1 MKQYKAIII
10 VATILLMIFVCI
22 MLHAYLAITENVSKI
37 AILDV
42 CALLAAQTIICAHFG
57 TIVMETSKLNESFN
71 NWIVYGMWI
80 ISIGA
85 TLLVIYLSINPQPE
99 MQLL

>member
-10 VATILLMIFVCI
+10 VSTILLMTFVCI
-22 MLHAYLAITENVSKI
+22 MLHAYLAITENVSGI
-37 AILDV
+37 TVMDM

-57 TIVMETSKLNESFN
+57 TIVVETSKLNESFN

>member
-10 VATILLMIFVCI
+10 VSTILLMIFVCI
-22 MLHAYLAITENVSKI
+22 MLHAYLAITENVSGI
-37 AILDV
+37 TVMDM

-57 TIVMETSKLNESFN
+57 TIVVETSKLNESFN

>member
-10 VATILLMIFVCI
+10 VSTILLMTFVCI
-22 MLHAYLAITENVSKI
+22 MLHAYLAITETVSGI
-37 AILDV
+37 TVMDM

-57 TIVMETSKLNESFN
+57 TIVVETSKLNESFN

>member
-1 MKQYKAIII
+1 MKEDKALLIIGAI
-10 VATILLMIFVCI
+10 MLTIFICI

-42 CALLAAQTIICAHFG
+42 CALLAAQTVICAHFG
-57 TIVMETSKLNESFN
+57 TIVVETSKLNESFN
-71 NWIVYGMWI
+71 NWIVYSMWI

>member
-22 MLHAYLAITENVSKI
+22 MLHTYLAITETVSGI
-37 AILDV
+37 TIMDM

-57 TIVMETSKLNESFN
+57 TIVIETSKLNESFN
-71 NWIVYGMWI
+71 NWIVYGIWL
-80 ISIGA
+80 ISLGA
-85 TLLVIYLSINPQPE
+85 TLLVIYLAINPQPE
-99 MQLL
+99 VQLL

>member
-10 VATILLMIFVCI
+10 VSAILLMTFVCI
-22 MLHAYLAITENVSKI
+22 MLHAYLAITENVSGI
-37 AILDV
+37 TVMDM

-57 TIVMETSKLNESFN
+57 TIVVETSKLNESFN